1 MSLSEI
7 VRWLTEQRR
16 SDREKGQGLAE
27 YALILALVSV
37 GLIAVMVV
45 FRDAIGGIFDR
56 IAQVLEQAPNEGY
69 TPGS

>member
-1 MSLSEI
+1 MLSTFAKFWKDE
-7 VRWLTEQRR
+7 
-16 SDREKGQGLAE
+16 SGQGLTE
-27 YALILALVSV
+27 YALILALVSI

-56 IAQVLEQAPNEGY
+56 IAQVLEGAPSDGY

>member
-1 MSLSEI
+1 MLHT
-7 VRWLTEQRR
+7 LEQFWNDE
-16 SDREKGQGLAE
+16 SGQGLTE

-45 FRDAIGGIFDR
+45 FRDAIGGVFDR

-69 TPGS
+69 TPGA